1 MKKVI
6 KILIVF
12 SLAFILKFYIFD
24 LPRQVYSLKK
34 YIEIQAEIDS
44 LQTEYIRQLVKN
56 NNQLIDCLKQDKTT
70 DP

>member
-56 NNQLIDCLKQDKTT
+56 NNKLIDCLKQDKTT
-70 DP
+70 AP

>member
-70 DP
+70 AP

>member
-56 NNQLIDCLKQDKTT
+56 NNLLIDYLKQDKTT
-70 DP
+70 AP

>member
-24 LPRQVYSLKK
+24 LPRQVYVLKNC
-34 YIEIQAEIDS
+34 IEIHSQVDS
-44 LQTEYIRQLVKN
+44 LQTVYIRQLVKN
-56 NNQLIDCLKQDKTT
+56 NNLLIDYLKQDKTT
-70 DP
+70 AP

>member
-24 LPRQVYSLKK
+24 LPRQVYVLKNC
-34 YIEIQAEIDS
+34 IEIYSQVDS
-44 LQTEYIRQLVKN
+44 LQTVYIRQLVKN
-56 NNQLIDCLKQDKTT
+56 NNLLIDYLKQDKTT
-70 DP
+70 AP